1 MPPVTGRRVESWV
14 DVGSR
19 EVADLAGVVDMH
31 AAGAARTR
39 DLGKT
44 EVART
49 ARGATDL
56 ERENIA
62 ITL

>member
-19 EVADLAGVVDMH
+19 EVADLTGVVDMH

-39 DLGKT
+39 DLGRT
-44 EVART
+44 EVAV
-49 ARGATDL
+49 
-56 ERENIA
+56 
-62 ITL
+62 